1 MNLANLLAAD
11 PDRQSEADETY
22 RQSAGPRSGL
32 CRSPFQPRPFPAE
45 NRQAGG
51 SRAAFEAAIRL
62 VPDHVPALNGLGTVA
77 LMAGSPGEAVR
88 YLEQAH
94 RLAPENPQ
102 YLGNLVYACRAA
114 GDAERLER
122 YGRRL
127 RRLTERN
134 E

>member
-1 MNLANLLAAD
+1 M
-11 PDRQSEADETY
+11 
-22 RQSAGPRSGL
+22 
-32 CRSPFQPRPFPAE
+32 
-45 NRQAGG
+45 
-51 SRAAFEAAIRL
+51 
-62 VPDHVPALNGLGTVA
+62 PDHVPALNGLGTVA
-77 LMAGSPGEAVR
+77 LMAGSPAKRFVISNR
-88 YLEQAH
+88 RT

>member
-1 MNLANLLAAD
+1 M
-11 PDRQSEADETY
+11 
-22 RQSAGPRSGL
+22 
-32 CRSPFQPRPFPAE
+32 
-45 NRQAGG
+45 
-51 SRAAFEAAIRL
+51 
-62 VPDHVPALNGLGTVA
+62 PDHVPALNGLGTAA
-77 LMAGSPGEAVR
+77 LMTGSPGEAVR